1 MLTFFIDVSY
11 YINKKQGFPSLI
23 DTGVADI
30 FLGGEGFSFKLQ
42 LSTADKSDRARFFK
56 VDKVNVSISN
66 MTVKLKRSNHKLLFN
81 IFKPLLLKVMKPA
94 LIKVLEQQIRDTF
107 GRLDSLAWRIHQEQL
122 KIERD
127 LKNNPDPEN
136 ARNIYNRYYQ
146 AMQREMLAR
155 REKVRAKTAD
165 KRVNM
170 AVTKQ
175 DSMFKNISLP
185 GGIST
190 KATEY
195 KEIAQRGE
203 RWQSDIFTIGSAPTS
218 TNIGQPAQVTR
229 KSPYAHKANVRDR
242 ETASTSGYS
251 RDSGYHAN
259 DAYASG
265 FADKLTEN
273 QYDITPNH
281 RAGAY
286 TLNKPLDG
294 HVPMLND
301 PQTTKFM

>member
-1 MLTFFIDVSY
+1 M
-11 YINKKQGFPSLI
+11 
-23 DTGVADI
+23 
-30 FLGGEGFSFKLQ
+30 
-42 LSTADKSDRARFFK
+42 
-56 VDKVNVSISN
+56 SI
-66 MTVKLKRSNHKLLFN
+66 KLKQSNHKLLFN
-81 IFKPLLLKVMKPA
+81 VFKPLLLKVMKPV

-107 GRLDSLAWRIHQEQL
+107 GKLDTLAWRVHQEQL

-146 AMQREMLAR
+146 AIQREIISR
-155 REKVRAKTAD
+155 REQAMTSD
-165 KRVNM
+165 KKVNM

-175 DSMFKNISLP
+175 GSMFKNISLP

-195 KEIAQRGE
+195 KAMAQSGD
-203 RWQSDIFTIGSAPTS
+203 RWQSDVFTIDSAPAL

-229 KSPYAHKANVRDR
+229 KSPYAHKATVRDR
-242 ETASTSGYS
+242 ETASTDGYS

-259 DAYASG
+259 DTYASG
-265 FADKLTEN
+265 FAEKLAEN
-273 QYDITPNH
+273 QYDTTANQ

-294 HVPMLND
+294 PTPMLSD
-301 PQTTKFM
+301 PQTTKLM

>member
-1 MLTFFIDVSY
+1 MTFFIDVSY

-23 DTGVADI
+23 DTGIADI

-56 VDKVNVSISN
+56 VNKVNVSISN
-66 MTVKLKRSNHKLLFN
+66 MTVKLKQSNHKLLFN
-81 IFKPLLLKVMKPA
+81 LFKPLLLKVMKPA
-94 LIKVLEQQIRDTF
+94 FTKVLEQQIHDTF
-107 GRLDSLAWRIHQEQL
+107 ERLDALAWRIHQEQL

-127 LKNNPDPEN
+127 LRNNPNHEN
-136 ARNIYNRYYQ
+136 AQNIYNRYYQ
-146 AMQREMLAR
+146 AMQREIIAR
-155 REKVRAKTAD
+155 KEQVKAKTAD
-165 KRVNM
+165 KKVNM

-195 KEIAQRGE
+195 KEMAQLGE
-203 RWQSDIFTIGSAPTS
+203 RWQSDIFAIGCAPAS
-218 TNIGQPAQVTR
+218 TNIGEIAQVTR
-229 KSPYAHKANVRDR
+229 KSPYAHRATVHDR
-242 ETASTSGYS
+242 ETASTGGYS

-265 FADKLTEN
+265 LADKSVET
-273 QYDITPNH
+273 QYDITANH

-294 HVPMLND
+294 HVPMLSD
-301 PQTTKFM
+301 PQATRLM

>member
-1 MLTFFIDVSY
+1 MNYLLTSFIDISY

-23 DTGVADI
+23 DTGIADI

-66 MTVKLKRSNHKLLFN
+66 MTVKLKQSNHKLLFN
-81 IFKPLLLKVMKPA
+81 LFKPLLLKVMRPA
-94 LIKVLEQQIRDTF
+94 LTKVLEQQIRDTF
-107 GRLDSLAWRIHQEQL
+107 GRLDALAWGIHQEQL

-127 LKNNPDPEN
+127 LKSNPDPEN

-146 AMQREMLAR
+146 AMQREILAR
-155 REKVRAKTAD
+155 REQVKSKTAD
-165 KRVNM
+165 KKVNM

-195 KEIAQRGE
+195 KETAQHGE
-203 RWQSDIFTIGSAPTS
+203 RWQSDIFAIGSAPAS

-251 RDSGYHAN
+251 RDSGYHAS

-265 FADKLTEN
+265 FADKLAEN
-273 QYDITPNH
+273 QYDN

-286 TLNKPLDG
+286 TLNKPLG
-294 HVPMLND
+294 SHVPMLND
-301 PQTTKFM
+301 PQTTKFV